1 MKWFIL
7 VLVSAIIGSISL
19 GYIRPSASS
28 SSSLEPIPPVSTKLF
43 PDIRAQRIQILVQ
56 SGSVANWEVTAE
68 DASLYN
74 EGQLTVLHGVFLRY
88 LRQAS
93 SLLQIKAARGQID
106 NVTGDIIVEGA
117 IHLKYQ
123 DTYTIETEKI
133 HWSALGHVIY
143 TDRPVKI
150 YNASFQMTGQ
160 ELHGEMD
167 SARIALEGNVQASF
181 PLR

>member
-1 MKWFIL
+1 MKWFVM
-7 VLVSAIIGSISL
+7 VLISVIIGGILGYVRPSISSL
-19 GYIRPSASS
+19 G
-28 SSSLEPIPPVSTKLF
+28 SLEPVQPVSTNLF
-43 PDIRAQRIQILVQ
+43 PDIRAQRIQVLIQ
-56 SGSVANWEVTAE
+56 SGSVANWEVTAA

-74 EGQLTVLHGVFLRY
+74 EGQLTVLHDVFMRY

-106 NVTGDIIVEGA
+106 NITGDIIVEGA

-133 HWSALGHVIY
+133 YWHALGHVVY
-143 TDRPVKI
+143 ADRPVKI
-150 YNASFQMTGQ
+150 YNSSFQMTGQ

-167 SARIALEGNVQASF
+167 SYRIALVGNVQASF
-181 PLR
+181 LLR